1 MPALRGV
8 SPSIQG
14 AWPPGTLQGA
24 WRLSPPPLLG
34 PKLSFAVRTRTSRE
48 AERRAARTR
57 RFPEDSEWT
66 AEGGSKVHPGAGREA
81 EGLRSADRVS

>member
-24 WRLSPPPLLG
+24 WRLSPLLG

-57 RFPEDSEWT
+57 RFPEDSEWA
-66 AEGGSKVHPGAGREA
+66 AEGGSKVRPGAGREA
-81 EGLRSADRVS
+81 EALRSADRVS